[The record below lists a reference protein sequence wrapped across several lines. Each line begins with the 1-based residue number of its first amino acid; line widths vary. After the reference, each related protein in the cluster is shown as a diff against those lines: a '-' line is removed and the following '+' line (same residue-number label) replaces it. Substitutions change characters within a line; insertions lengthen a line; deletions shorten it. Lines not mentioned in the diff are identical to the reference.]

1 GKPVADYFG
10 ISKKT
15 PKVLA
20 FTGSDDG
27 RKFLLDGE
35 VTVDNIKAFG
45 EDFLE
50 DKLKP
55 FLKSDPIPES
65 NNDDV
70 TVDNIKAFGEDFLED
85 KLKPFLKS
93 DPIPESNN

>member
-1 GKPVADYFG
+1 MDNEEVRKPVADYFG

-70 TVDNIKAFGEDFLED
+70 PLLVTTSYLGCISFHRQLE
-85 KLKPFLKS
+85 F
-93 DPIPESNN
+93 